1 MGWKKTRKKTDLV
14 GEESHAV
21 TAEKISVY
29 TERSSVGT
37 VLVNI
42 NAAFVGSVRALI
54 PFSVLQL
61 DPPVEVGGSCWR
73 SWRCTYRLLS
83 PCQTIHIINPFSL
96 LQTPCAAHT
105 SHFFTLFPPLPGDL
119 NKLLE
124 NCIQQSLGNP
134 PFSHKHPLFSLPY
147 TARPLWSTLSRCIL
161 PLEDTHTLTTHP
173 HSANS
178 FHSSAV
184 KAEIFRMK
192 EPLLFAHEMLTWE
205 DGMEGDRCA
214 RLCVRLFGASV
225 CSGWGH

>member
-1 MGWKKTRKKTDLV
+1 M

-134 PFSHKHPLFSLPY
+134 PFSHKHPLFFTSLY
-147 TARPLWSTLSRCIL
+147 CSTSLEHSFPLHSSSWRHTHTDNTSTLCKLLPFFSCESRDLQDEGAVAICSRNADL
-161 PLEDTHTLTTHP
+161 GGWHGGRQVCTTVR
-173 HSANS
+173 
-178 FHSSAV
+178 SAV
-184 KAEIFRMK
+184 WCQCVFRVGS
-192 EPLLFAHEMLTWE
+192 LNIRGLN
-205 DGMEGDRCA
+205 
-214 RLCVRLFGASV
+214 
-225 CSGWGH
+225 